1 MEAQNLFLF
10 LFPAHVAH
18 ILDMGRGFE
27 PVRPL
32 SPLDPAKLAHLV
44 LVRDSYELCLFLPV
58 GGHLFLKFL
67 GDTSVTAEAP

>member
-10 LFPAHVAH
+10 LFPGHVAH

-44 LVRDSYELCLFLPV
+44 RDSDELCLFLPV

-67 GDTSVTAEAP
+67 GDTSVTMEAP